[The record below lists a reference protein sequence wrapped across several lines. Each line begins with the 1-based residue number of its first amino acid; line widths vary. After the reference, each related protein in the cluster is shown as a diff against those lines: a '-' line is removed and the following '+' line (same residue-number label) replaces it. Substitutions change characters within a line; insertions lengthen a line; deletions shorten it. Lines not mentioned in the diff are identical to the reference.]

1 MTKSIMPSQT
11 HLSVSTANVDS
22 YIASAYQIPV
32 LDVEHFI
39 KLFMEIIPMQRL
51 QRVIKKPLSRLA

>member
-1 MTKSIMPSQT
+1 MSTSIMPPQT

-32 LDVEHFI
+32 LDAEQEHE
-39 KLFMEIIPMQRL
+39 LGLRL
-51 QRVIKKPLSRLA
+51 YEPSLAFCGAGGAWL